1 MKWQV
6 IKNRT
11 LLWLRKIVLYG
22 LFFSIVFVIL
32 SYLLLQIPAVQQSLI
47 NRYLGKFSKV
57 SGFEVTARSF
67 YLVWYDQ
74 LTIEGLKATDPEKN
88 TLLSA
93 DKLKINFAFLD
104 LIQKKN
110 INIDGI
116 ELDHATINLTK
127 ITDLDSTRDLNITVL
142 IDRINRMTSTGKGG
156 PSSAKVNI
164 GEIVLYNSRFI
175 YNDSDRDTI
184 TPGFDYYHFRLALPE
199 VNAQNFKVIGDTIQ
213 FNMQYMQATDEQTKF
228 NVKQLS
234 TFFRISQNSMEFTGL
249 TLKAGDSFVS
259 DSIVFKYK
267 SMLDLNDFNHK
278 VNMDV
283 KFRNT
288 VIAPADLALF
298 MPQARVLGSPL
309 HLDGNI
315 RGKISR
321 FTYRNM
327 QVSMGNTSLQGSLD
341 MDGLPSINE
350 TFIDLKLK
358 RAAVDINDMAFAFPE
373 NVFSQ
378 IKPLGSFNLQGNF
391 TGFTNDFVANGK
403 MDGRFGRIISD
414 INLKLHDENVE
425 KSVYEGNLELV
436 NFKLG
441 EFIKDTTNFQNVS
454 MKGRVNGKGL
464 NAKTADFKLNGAIYS
479 IGLRGY
485 NYVNIKTDARFASS
499 LFNGKLT
506 IDDPNLQFNVNGSI
520 NFRKGIEEMNFTADI
535 DTAWLDRLG
544 FIKDPL
550 FIKTHIDINT
560 RGLQIDSVSGDVALK
575 NIYINYKKDSL
586 HMDSVRIISDLREAE
601 RHLKLKSSLADIDLH
616 GDYSY
621 TYLFGDLRNIFH
633 EFYINII
640 NNKEEIQNY
649 YSKKRKTNQDY
660 EARFLVTLHDINPL
674 MKLAGINA
682 KIGLETKID
691 GSFSNGLTS
700 IFKAYSVI
708 DTVQIGDH
716 FFFSNEIEMNGSKI
730 RDSTTALASITIN
743 SSAQKIAKS
752 LKTKNLL
759 LEGIWNKDHI
769 DLNLDLDQEG
779 YDNQVRLQSEID
791 FLNDSTKI
799 RILPSRIHILNKDW
813 NVDAANYIL
822 VHNKEWNIHQL
833 ALRYEEQFL
842 LLNGFVSQQTDQ
854 PLRLDVSNVDLSIIN
869 TLSTEKFNGT
879 LNGHAEVRDVYH
891 NVFVQNEI
899 NITALTINDF
909 LIGDISGQNQWNAE
923 EKKFNISFYIDRL
936 GKRTA
941 NIDGFYDPSKGS
953 DPLNLN
959 AKFDHVNVKIIEPL
973 LKDIFSQM
981 DGTLSGVYDVTGT
994 FTQPKVNGEGKITDG
1009 QIMINYLKTMYTFT
1023 GTLAMT
1029 PNQIIFKD
1037 FDLLDA
1043 YKNKASLD
1051 GYVAHRNFNTFRV
1064 NLDGAFRNFQMLN
1077 TTVKDNSLF
1086 YGEAYA
1092 TGNLNIF
1099 GPATNLK
1106 ISATARSGKNTRIF
1120 IPLSGSSSVDKK
1132 DFITFVHFRDTTVS
1146 RELTAKKTKK
1156 KELTG
1161 ITLDLNLDITPDA
1174 YTELIFDIKS
1184 GDIIR
1189 GRGNGDIKLQL
1200 DTKGEFNM
1208 FGVVEF
1214 TEGAYNFT
1222 LYDIINKEFSI
1233 KPGGRI
1239 TWYGDPYQGVMNITA
1254 SYRQLTS
1261 FAPIV
1266 PDQSTQVITS
1276 PALKRKY
1283 PAEVLLK
1290 LEGPILAPQFA
1301 FDIDAKDLPTNI
1313 VTETGTPINL
1323 YLAFTAFKAKLDEQ
1337 ELKRQVFS
1345 LIVLRRF
1352 SPPNDFNTNGSVANS
1367 VSEFLSNQLSYWLTQ
1382 VDQNLEIDLDLG
1394 TLDTEAFNT
1403 FQLRM
1408 SYSLLGGRLRV
1419 TRDGTFSNQQYT
1431 QSNASTLV
1439 GDWTVDY
1446 LLTPDGK
1453 FKVKMYSRSNFNTVN
1468 TSLGTQNPIT
1478 TGVSLMYT
1486 QSFNEVKDLLRSA
1499 RERRRRELEEQKEK
1513 EQEEEKEEP
1522 IPSDTITVID
1532 KKDGI

>member
-22 LFFSIVFVIL
+22 LFSSLVFVIF
-32 SYLLLQIPAVQQSLI
+32 SYIILQIPAVQQSLI

-57 SGFEVTARSF
+57 SGFEVTAKSF
-67 YLVWYDQ
+67 YLQWYDQ
-74 LTIEGLKATDPEKN
+74 LSIKGLTALDPEKN

-93 DKLKINFAFLD
+93 DELKINFAFLD
-104 LIQKKN
+104 LIQKQH

-116 ELDHATINLTK
+116 ELNRATINLAK
-127 ITDLDSTRDLNITVL
+127 ITDSDSTRDFNVTVL
-142 IDRINRMTSTGKGG
+142 IDRINRMTSTGKKG

-164 GEIVLYNSRFI
+164 GEIVLFNSRFI

-184 TPGFDYYHFRLALPE
+184 TPGFDYYHFKLALPE

-213 FNMQYMQATDEQTKF
+213 FNMHYLQATDERTQF

-234 TFFRISQNSMEFTGL
+234 TFFRISQGGMEFTDL
-249 TLKAGDSFVS
+249 TLKAGDSFIT
-259 DSIVFKYK
+259 DSITFRYK
-267 SMLDLNDFNHK
+267 SMLDLNDFNNK
-278 VNMDV
+278 VNIDV
-283 KFRNT
+283 KFKNT
-288 VIAPADLALF
+288 VITPADLALF
-298 MPQARVLGSPL
+298 MPQAHVLPAPL
-309 HLDGNI
+309 HLDGTI

-321 FTYRNM
+321 FSYRNM
-327 QVSMGNTSLQGSLD
+327 QVSMGNTSMQGSLD

-358 RAAVDINDMAFAFPE
+358 KADVDIHDMAFAFPD

-378 IKPLGSFNLQGNF
+378 VKPLGTFHLQGNF

-403 MDGRFGRIISD
+403 FDGRFGRIISD

-425 KSVYEGNLELV
+425 KSIYEGNLELV

-441 EFIKDTTNFQNVS
+441 EFIKDTTNFQRVS
-454 MKGRVNGKGL
+454 MKGRINGKGL

-499 LFNGKLT
+499 LFNGRLS

-520 NFRKGIEEMNFTADI
+520 NFRKGIEEMNFQAEV
-535 DTAWLDRLG
+535 DTARLDKLG
-544 FIKDPL
+544 FLSDPL
-550 FIKTHIDINT
+550 FIKTRIDINT
-560 RGLQIDSVSGDVALK
+560 RGLQVDSVSGDVALK
-575 NIYINYKKDSL
+575 NIYIHYKEDSL
-586 HMDSVRIISDLREAE
+586 EIDSININSDLSEAE
-601 RHLKLKSSLADIDLH
+601 RHLRLKSSLADVDLH
-616 GDYSY
+616 GNYSY
-621 TYLFGDLRNIFH
+621 TYLFTDLRNIFH
-633 EFYINII
+633 EFYLNIV
-640 NNKEEIQNY
+640 NNKTEIRNY
-649 YSKKRKTNQDY
+649 YNQKRKANQDY
-660 EARFLVTLHDINPL
+660 EAKFLITLHDINPIV
-674 MKLAGINA
+674 KLIDLDA
-682 KIGLETKID
+682 KVSLDTKIE

-700 IFKAYSVI
+700 IFQAYSMI
-708 DTVQIGDH
+708 DTLEIANH
-716 FFFSNEIEMNGSKI
+716 SFYRNELEMNGSKI
-730 RDSTTALASITIN
+730 RDSTTALASVTFN
-743 SSAQKIAKS
+743 SSAQRIAKS

-769 DLNLDLDQEG
+769 DLNLDLDQDG
-779 YDNQVRLQSEID
+779 YSNQVRLQSEID
-791 FLNDSTKI
+791 FLKDST
-799 RILPSRIHILNKDW
+799 RIKLLPSRIHVLDKDW
-813 NVDAANYIL
+813 NVDPQNYIL

-833 ALRYEEQFL
+833 ALTYEDQSL
-842 LLNGFVSQQTDQ
+842 LVDGFISEHPDQ
-854 PLRLDVSNVDLSIIN
+854 PLHFDISNVDLSIIN
-869 TLSTEKFNGT
+869 TLSAEKFKGT
-879 LNGHAEVRDVYH
+879 LNGNAEARDIYH
-891 NVFVQNEI
+891 TIFVQNEI
-899 NITALTINDF
+899 NVSDFTINDF
-909 LIGDISGQNQWNAE
+909 LIGDISGETQWNAD
-923 EKKFNISFYIDRL
+923 EKEFTINFYIDRL

-941 NIDGFYDPSKGS
+941 NIDGSYDPSKTN
-953 DPLNLN
+953 DPLNLK
-959 AKFDHVNVKIIEPL
+959 ARFDHVNLKIIEPV
-973 LKDIFSQM
+973 LKDIFSQI
-981 DGTLSGVYDVTGT
+981 DGTLSGEYDVTGT
-994 FTQPKVNGEGKITDG
+994 FTQPKINGEGKITDG
-1009 QIMINYLKTMYTFT
+1009 QIMINYLKTLYSFT
-1023 GTLAMT
+1023 GTLGMN
-1029 PNQIIFKD
+1029 PKQIIFKD
-1037 FDLLDA
+1037 FDLQDI
-1043 YKNKASLD
+1043 YKNKGSLD
-1051 GYVAHRNFNTFRV
+1051 GFVEHRNFNTFRI
-1064 NLDGAFRNFQMLN
+1064 NLDGSFRNLQMLN
-1077 TTVKDNSLF
+1077 TTVKDNTLF

-1092 TGNLNIF
+1092 TGNLNIL
-1099 GPATNLK
+1099 GPASNLK
-1106 ISATARSGKNTRIF
+1106 ISATARSGKNTHIY

-1132 DFITFVHFRDTTVS
+1132 EFITFVNFSDSTVS
-1146 RELTAKKTKK
+1146 RELNASKKKKK

-1208 FGVVEF
+1208 FGAVEF
-1214 TEGAYNFT
+1214 TEGGYNFT
-1222 LYDIINKEFSI
+1222 LYDIINKEFNI
-1233 KPGGRI
+1233 KPGSRI
-1239 TWYGDPYQGVMNITA
+1239 SWYGDPYQGVMNITA
-1254 SYRQLTS
+1254 GYAQLAS

-1266 PDQSTQVITS
+1266 PDQSTEVISS
-1276 PALKRKY
+1276 PSLKRKY

-1290 LEGPILAPQFA
+1290 LEGPILSPQIN
-1301 FDIDAKDLPTNI
+1301 FDIDAKDLPTSI

-1352 SPPNDFNTNGSVANS
+1352 SPLNDFNTSGSVANS

-1394 TLDTEAFNT
+1394 TLDQEAFNT

-1419 TRDGTFSNQQYT
+1419 TRDGTISNQQYT

-1486 QSFNEVKDLLRSA
+1486 QSFNEVKDLLRST
-1499 RERRRRELEEQKEK
+1499 RERRRKELEEKKKE
-1513 EQEEEKEEP
+1513 EEEKQEP
-1522 IPSDTITVID
+1522 LPKDSITVNN
-1532 KKDGI
+1532 K

>member
-6 IKNRT
+6 IKNRA

-22 LFFSIVFVIL
+22 LFFSLVFVIF
-32 SYLLLQIPAVQQSLI
+32 SYIILQIPAVQQSLI

-57 SGFEVTARSF
+57 SGFEVTAKSF
-67 YLVWYDQ
+67 YLQWYDQ
-74 LTIEGLKATDPEKN
+74 LSIKGLRALDPEKN

-93 DKLKINFAFLD
+93 DELKINFAFLD
-104 LIQKKN
+104 LIQKQN

-116 ELDHATINLTK
+116 ELNHATINLAK
-127 ITDLDSTRDLNITVL
+127 ITDTDSTRDFNFTVL
-142 IDRINRMTSTGKGG
+142 IDRINRMTSTGKKG

-164 GEIVLYNSRFI
+164 GEIVLFDSRFI

-213 FNMQYMQATDEQTKF
+213 FNMQYLQATDEQTKF

-234 TFFRISQNSMEFTGL
+234 TFFRISQGGMEFTDL
-249 TLKAGDSFVS
+249 TLKAGDSFIT
-259 DSIVFKYK
+259 DSITFRYK
-267 SMLDLNDFNHK
+267 SMLDLNDFNRK

-283 KFRNT
+283 KFKNT

-298 MPQARVLGSPL
+298 MPQASMLPAPL

-315 RGKISR
+315 KGKINR
-321 FTYRNM
+321 FSYRNM
-327 QVSMGNTSLQGSLD
+327 QVSMGNTSMQGSLD

-358 RAAVDINDMAFAFPE
+358 KAVVDIHDMAFAFPE
-373 NVFSQ
+373 NVYAQ
-378 IKPLGSFNLQGNF
+378 VKQLGTFNLQGNF

-403 MDGRFGRIISD
+403 FDGRFGRIISD
-414 INLKLHDENVE
+414 INLKLHDESVE
-425 KSVYEGNLELV
+425 KSIYEGNLELV
-436 NFKLG
+436 KFKLG
-441 EFIKDTTNFQNVS
+441 EFIKDTANFQNVS
-454 MKGRVNGKGL
+454 MKGRINGKGL

-479 IGLRGY
+479 IGIRGY

-499 LFNGKLT
+499 LFNGRLS

-520 NFRKGIEEMNFTADI
+520 NFRKGIEEMNFEAVV
-535 DTAWLDRLG
+535 DTARLDKLG
-544 FIKDPL
+544 FLSDPL

-560 RGLQIDSVSGDVALK
+560 RGLQIDSVSGDIALK
-575 NIYINYKKDSL
+575 NIYINYRNDSL
-586 HMDSVRIISDLREAE
+586 KIDSVTISSDLEEAE
-601 RHLKLKSSLADIDLH
+601 RHLRLKSSLADIDLH
-616 GDYSY
+616 GNYSY
-621 TYLFGDLRNIFH
+621 TYLFSDLRDIFH
-633 EFYINII
+633 EFYLNIV
-640 NNKEEIQNY
+640 NNKTEIQNY
-649 YSKKRKTNQDY
+649 YARKRKANQDY
-660 EARFLVTLHDINPL
+660 EAKFLVTLHDINPL
-674 MKLAGINA
+674 VKLAKMNA
-682 KIGLETKID
+682 KIGLDTKIE

-700 IFKAYSVI
+700 IFKAYSMI
-708 DTVQIGDH
+708 DTLQIADH
-716 FFFSNEIEMNGSKI
+716 LFFSNELEMNGSKI
-730 RDSTTALASITIN
+730 RDSTTALASVTFN
-743 SSAQKIAKS
+743 SSEQKIARS

-769 DLNLDLDQEG
+769 DLNLDLDQDG
-779 YDNQVRLQSEID
+779 YSNQVRLQSEID
-791 FLNDSTKI
+791 FLKDST
-799 RILPSRIHILNKDW
+799 RIKLLPSRIHVLDKDW
-813 NVDAANYIL
+813 EVDPQNYVL

-833 ALRYEEQFL
+833 ALKYEDQSL
-842 LLNGFVSQQTDQ
+842 LVDGYISQQPDQ
-854 PLRLDVSNVDLSIIN
+854 ALRFDISNVDLGIIN
-869 TLSTEKFNGT
+869 TLSTEKFKGT
-879 LNGHAEVRDVYH
+879 LNGTAEAKDLY
-891 NVFVQNEI
+891 NTIFVQNEI
-899 NITALTINDF
+899 NIKDLTINDF
-909 LIGDISGQNQWNAE
+909 LIGDISGQTHWNAD
-923 EKKFNISFYIDRL
+923 EKKFNINFFIDRL
-936 GKRTA
+936 DKRTA
-941 NIDGFYDPSKGS
+941 NIDGYYDPSKTN
-953 DPLNLN
+953 DPLNLK
-959 AKFDHVNVKIIEPL
+959 ARFDHVNLKIIEPV
-973 LKDIFSQM
+973 LKDIFSQI
-981 DGTLSGVYDVTGT
+981 DGTLSGEYDVTGT
-994 FTQPKVNGEGKITDG
+994 FTQPKLNGEGKITDG
-1009 QIMINYLKTMYTFT
+1009 QIMINYLKTLYSFT
-1023 GTLAMT
+1023 GTLGMT
-1029 PNQIIFKD
+1029 PKQIIFKD
-1037 FDLLDA
+1037 FDLQDI
-1043 YKNKASLD
+1043 YKNKGSLD
-1051 GYVAHRNFNTFRV
+1051 GFVEHRNFNTFRI
-1064 NLDGAFRNFQMLN
+1064 NLDGSFRNLQMLN
-1077 TTVKDNSLF
+1077 TTVKDNNLF

-1099 GPATNLK
+1099 GPANNLK
-1106 ISATARSGKNTRIF
+1106 ISATARSGKNTHIY

-1132 DFITFVHFRDTTVS
+1132 DFITFVNFSDTTVS
-1146 RELTAKKTKK
+1146 RELNANKKKK

-1208 FGVVEF
+1208 FGAIEF
-1214 TEGAYNFT
+1214 TEGGYNFT
-1222 LYDIINKEFSI
+1222 LYDIINKEFNI

-1239 TWYGDPYQGVMNITA
+1239 SWYGDPYQGVMNITA
-1254 SYRQLTS
+1254 GYPQLAS

-1266 PDQSTQVITS
+1266 PDQSAEVISS
-1276 PALKRKY
+1276 PSLKRKY

-1290 LEGPILAPQFA
+1290 LEGPILAPQIN

-1352 SPPNDFNTNGSVANS
+1352 SPLNDFNTSGSVANS

-1394 TLDTEAFNT
+1394 TLDQEAFNT

-1499 RERRRRELEEQKEK
+1499 RERRRRELEEKKEK
-1513 EQEEEKEEP
+1513 EEEEKQEP
-1522 IPSDTITVID
+1522 LPTDSVTINNQ
-1532 KKDGI
+1532 